1 MRERGGAGE
10 RGSFSTA
17 RKNESTKKYSLAY
30 VPYPF
35 SQGYIILMDVGT
47 VYDMM
52 TVMSLYVLR
61 LQE

>member
-1 MRERGGAGE
+1 MRGREGVFRPHE
-10 RGSFSTA
+10 
-17 RKNESTKKYSLAY
+17 KNESTHSYSLAY

-35 SQGYIILMDVGT
+35 SQGYIILMEVGT

-52 TVMSLYVLR
+52 TVMRLYVLR

>member
-17 RKNESTKKYSLAY
+17 RKNESTKEYSLAY

-35 SQGYIILMDVGT
+35 SQGYIILMKLN
-47 VYDMM
+47 
-52 TVMSLYVLR
+52 SI
-61 LQE
+61 

>member
-1 MRERGGAGE
+1 MRGREGVFRPHE
-10 RGSFSTA
+10 
-17 RKNESTKKYSLAY
+17 KNESTKQYSLAY

-35 SQGYIILMDVGT
+35 SQGYIILMEVGT

-61 LQE
+61 LQERY

>member
-17 RKNESTKKYSLAY
+17 RKNESTKQYSLAY

-35 SQGYIILMDVGT
+35 LQGYIILMEVGT

-52 TVMSLYVLR
+52 TVMSLYELR

>member
-17 RKNESTKKYSLAY
+17 RKNESTKQYSLAY

-35 SQGYIILMDVGT
+35 SQGYIILMEAGT

-52 TVMSLYVLR
+52 TVMSLYELR

>member
-17 RKNESTKKYSLAY
+17 RKNESTKEYSLAY

-35 SQGYIILMDVGT
+35 SQRYIILVEAGT

-52 TVMSLYVLR
+52 TVMRLYEFS